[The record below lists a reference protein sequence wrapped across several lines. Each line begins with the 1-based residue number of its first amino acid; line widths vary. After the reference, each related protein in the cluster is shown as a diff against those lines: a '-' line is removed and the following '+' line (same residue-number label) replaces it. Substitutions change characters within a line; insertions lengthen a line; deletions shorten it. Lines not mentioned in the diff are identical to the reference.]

1 MWYHPRK
8 LQRKVVQ
15 KKKKDFEKVADGDG
29 KSSSSSKFNIN
40 LAAPSIRS
48 CKSKWDS
55 SSKVFRI
62 TSILATIMQK
72 LDKVGT

>member
-1 MWYHPRK
+1 M
-8 LQRKVVQ
+8 VQ

-29 KSSSSSKFNIN
+29 SSSSSKFNIN